1 MRRLTR
7 GTARSISGSRL
18 AARLGAGAALV
29 AGIQLAACAAKRSAD
44 EPAAAVQKEMTPEAT
59 GAPGFGGQQPQQYQ
73 MPSYDV
79 SSAAADLDLAE
90 KELDLALADKD
101 AAGQPLATGT
111 DRCTVVCKALASMR
125 RSADQICGIDASRC
139 ADARAR
145 VMKAEQRAK
154 DACPACATPT

>member
-1 MRRLTR
+1 MVVQ
-7 GTARSISGSRL
+7 
-18 AARLGAGAALV
+18 LV
-29 AGIQLAACAAKRSAD
+29 ACAAKEKAAE
-44 EPAAAVQKEMTPEAT
+44 EPAAVSKEAGGDAT
-59 GAPGFGGQQPQQYQ
+59 GAPGFAAPPGQQQYQ

-79 SSAAADLDLAE
+79 SSAAADLDTAE

-139 ADARAR
+139 EGARAR
-145 VMKAEQRAK
+145 VTKAEQRAK

>member
-7 GTARSISGSRL
+7 ESRPARV
-18 AARLGAGAALV
+18 AAWGAAL
-29 AGIQLAACAAKRSAD
+29 IILNQLVACAASEKKAE
-44 EPAAAVQKEMTPEAT
+44 EPAPVVKQADSYAT
-59 GAPGFGGQQPQQYQ
+59 GAPALTAPGQQQLQ
-73 MPSYDV
+73 MPSYNV
-79 SSAAADLDLAE
+79 SSATADLDSAE
-90 KELDLALADKD
+90 KELELALADKD

-145 VMKAEQRAK
+145 VNKAEQRAK